1 MGSSPSKV
9 VPALKTTEIQE
20 FSKQTLI
27 SSDKIETLYA
37 HYYNIST
44 SLIDDGVIDFPEFCS
59 TLQISPTSFFSE
71 RVFALFDTN
80 DDGVINFRE
89 FLLGVSTFLAPFND
103 SAESRNFVPISK
115 VNEQIDISFRLF
127 DTRRIGKVYFSD
139 FLKLLTSALKERSS
153 LCINDSQ
160 LEELA
165 QLTFDTIPTS
175 EDEGGLHVT
184 KEVYRRLLLN
194 KHSSLTWL
202 SVDLERVAEGAKRL
216 LKKRRHKSRHCF

>member
-9 VPALKTTEIQE
+9 VPALKTTEVQE

-59 TLQISPTSFFSE
+59 TLQISSTSFISK

-103 SAESRNFVPISK
+103 SEPSHNFIPISK

-139 FLKLLTSALKERSS
+139 FSKLLTSAIKAQSS
-153 LCINDSQ
+153 ISLSDSQ

-165 QLTFDTIPTS
+165 QLTFTTVPTS
-175 EDEGGLHVT
+175 EDEHGLYVT
-184 KEVYRRLLLN
+184 KEVYRLLLLN
-194 KHSSLTWL
+194 KHSSLMWL

-216 LKKRRHKSRHCF
+216 LKKRRTKSRHCF